1 MTYDT
6 NSPTIHHSALFQPRN
21 RRLLLIAG
29 GLLLLA
35 VIIIVIIAASRN
47 ATIFPVSINGKIG
60 YINPAGKVVIP
71 PQFADAG
78 RFEDGLAPV
87 LSGTTWGYID
97 KDGKLDIA
105 PQFDA
110 ADPFSDGRALVG
122 GSLFGG
128 IGGMLSVDG
137 LDDVGDDSAPPPI
150 PPK

>member
-60 YINPAGKVVIP
+60 YINPARKVVIP

-78 RFEDGLAPV
+78 RLSHDWRTHHGAPTPEPLRSRIRSV
-87 LSGTTWGYID
+87 SRCGAGP
-97 KDGKLDIA
+97 IA
-105 PQFDA
+105 HA
-110 ADPFSDGRALVG
+110 AGA
-122 GSLFGG
+122 
-128 IGGMLSVDG
+128 
-137 LDDVGDDSAPPPI
+137 
-150 PPK
+150 